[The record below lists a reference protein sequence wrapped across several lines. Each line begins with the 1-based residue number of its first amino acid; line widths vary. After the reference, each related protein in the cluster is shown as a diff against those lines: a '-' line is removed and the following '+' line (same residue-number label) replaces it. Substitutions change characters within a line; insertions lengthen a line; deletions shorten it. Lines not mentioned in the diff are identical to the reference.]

1 METSPPSNAADDS
14 GSHVAA
20 ASIVRSWRGVA
31 VGLLIALLVPI
42 LCLALA
48 WLLGS
53 GVVPYDKL
61 RALVL
66 PWFGLVLLEVVL
78 GPIGTGLAFSSAGVR
93 GAALV
98 ALIVVALPVL
108 IVVWFLCLTTLSGAM
123 GEPF

>member
-1 METSPPSNAADDS
+1 VETSAPSNVTDDS

-53 GVVPYDKL
+53 GLVSYDRL
-61 RALVL
+61 RALVT
-66 PWFGLVLLEVVL
+66 PWFGLVLAEVLL
-78 GPIGTGLAFSSAGVR
+78 GPIGVGIALWSVGLR
-93 GAALV
+93 GTALA
-98 ALIVVALPVL
+98 ALIVLFLPVL
-108 IVVWFLCLTTLSGAM
+108 VIVWFLCLATLSGAM
-123 GEPF
+123 GDPF